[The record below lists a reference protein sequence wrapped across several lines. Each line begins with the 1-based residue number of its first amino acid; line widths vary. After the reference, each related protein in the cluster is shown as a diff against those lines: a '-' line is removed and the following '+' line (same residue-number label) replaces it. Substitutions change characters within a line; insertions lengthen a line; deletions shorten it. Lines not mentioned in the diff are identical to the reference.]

1 LSSST
6 GWPLAVIGDGAIPEL
21 TLFGGHISAS
31 ARRCTV
37 LRHASVEVFEADV
50 YSRIDRF
57 RLSIVVAVAR

>member
-37 LRHASVEVFEADV
+37 LRHVSVEVFEADV
-50 YSRIDRF
+50 HSRIDRF
-57 RLSIVVAVAR
+57 RQLDRRAVAR